1 VGVRVPY
8 GGNPPE
14 QSRSSTATRCFDC
27 HHDVGAGSFGSS
39 ACCEFG
45 DSARGCIGGRE
56 RLVHATD
63 TKLALRS
70 GLSRCVVLSG
80 PEVYARVNRRSR
92 WRDRGL
98 PH

>member
-14 QSRSSTATRCFDC
+14 QSRRSTTTRCFDC
-27 HHDVGAGSFGSS
+27 RHDVGAGSFGSS

-45 DSARGCIGGRE
+45 DSARGCIGERE
-56 RLVHATD
+56 KLVHATD
-63 TKLALRS
+63 TKLAWGS

-80 PEVYARVNRRSR
+80 PEVNAQVTAGRGSVTV
-92 WRDRGL
+92 GL